1 MNPLAAVSTTPP
13 AKGERGLITLRANL
27 AEVALP
33 EPSPLQATTR
43 AMDDYFAAERYVI
56 GERVAEI
63 FRWVFLSILLLL
75 ANLGAVGVPGQR
87 AIVNSLIALW
97 AVLNLA
103 VTVVLFRGHKPGRR
117 FGMLTL
123 SADLVFSVALIYVT
137 DGFASPFFLAF
148 FIAIIASAVRFGMLA
163 GIAASLAI
171 CVMFLVTGGLAPVV
185 HHPFDF
191 YLPVETV
198 GKVFLFLVVAVI
210 SGLVV
215 QELDR
220 ERRLAASRAAEAEAL
235 HRMSISLASSLETDT
250 VLRVI
255 LEQAVA
261 LTGAGKAALVTA
273 GPDGPQTLLTLGP
286 VGDDLLG
293 AHQAEIASAL
303 GGAANLAPDGD
314 KLSLPIGSSAALL
327 LLAEPG
333 TLTREKYFRVAALA
347 ASATVTL
354 GNALQYQQRA
364 REAVTDGLTGLFNTR
379 ELRRRLEAEHGVF
392 TRRGRPYALLL
403 IDVDHF
409 KQVNDSLGHQHGDH
423 VLESVA
429 DVVKRTIRA
438 HDVAARY
445 GGDEL
450 AVIVLEA
457 GAAEASELAGRLM
470 DAARAAAIP
479 AGPSRT
485 VTLSIGVAA
494 CPDDATGV
502 DELVMGADQGLYL
515 AKREGRNRVARS
527 GQLVAAFQQDPSAL
541 KEALTE
547 VGPLVALAAARTLD
561 WLHHQGSRHSSRVAA
576 AALTMA
582 AKQGRAG
589 EELDAVR
596 LVALLHELPEEA
608 RLGDVRELLQAKF
621 PAQVIDAVAAFAGRD
636 RESWLV
642 PAAED
647 WPFAARVVALADRY
661 DAYVSGA
668 RGGTALAPV
677 EAVQRIRGEADGFDP
692 KLLAQLQE
700 LAPQRGLLHTDTVIT
715 PATRSLQS

>member
-1 MNPLAAVSTTPP
+1 MNPLAALPRPRSVQRR
-13 AKGERGLITLRANL
+13 RGLLLLRPNL

-33 EPSPLQATTR
+33 EPSGLQATTR
-43 AMDDYFAAERYVI
+43 AMDDYFAAERYAV
-56 GERVAEI
+56 GERVAEL

-87 AIVNSLIALW
+87 VLVNSLIALW
-97 AVLNLA
+97 AVLNLG
-103 VTVVLFRGHKPGRR
+103 VTIVLFRGLKPGRR

-123 SADLVFSVALIYVT
+123 SADLLFSVALIYVT

-185 HHPFDF
+185 RHPFDF

-220 ERRLAASRAAEAEAL
+220 ERRLAVSRAAEAEAL
-235 HRMSISLASSLETDT
+235 HLMSVSLASSLETDT

-255 LEQAVA
+255 LDQAIA
-261 LTGAGKAALVTA
+261 LTGASKAALAAA
-273 GPDGPQTLLTLGP
+273 GPEGPQTLLTLG
-286 VGDDLLG
+286 VLGDDLLS
-293 AHQAEIASAL
+293 AYQADVAAAL
-303 GGAANLAPDGD
+303 AGEARLAPEGD
-314 KLSLPIGSSAALL
+314 TLSLPIGTSAALL
-327 LLAEPG
+327 LVAEPG
-333 TLTREKYFRVAALA
+333 ILTREKYFRVAALA

-354 GNALQYQQRA
+354 GNALAYQQRA
-364 REAVTDGLTGLFNTR
+364 KEAVTDGLTGLFNTR

-409 KQVNDSLGHQHGDH
+409 KQVNDTLGHQHGDH

-429 DVVKRTIRA
+429 DVVRRTIRA

-457 GAAEASELAGRLM
+457 GAVAASELANRLL
-470 DAARAAAIP
+470 DAVRAARIP
-479 AGPSRT
+479 AGPDRL

-502 DELVMGADQGLYL
+502 DELVMGADQALYL
-515 AKREGRNRVARS
+515 AKREGRNRFATS
-527 GQLVAAFQQDPSAL
+527 TQLVAVFQQDPSAL
-541 KEALTE
+541 VAALTD

-576 AALTMA
+576 AALSIA
-582 AKQGRAG
+582 SEQGRAG

-596 LVALLHELPEEA
+596 LVALLHELPEET
-608 RLGDVRELLQAKF
+608 RLGDPRELLRAKF
-621 PAQVIDAVAAFAGRD
+621 PKPVIDAVAAFSGRE
-636 RESWLV
+636 RETWLV
-642 PAAED
+642 ASDE

-661 DAYVSGA
+661 DGYVSGA
-668 RGGTALAPV
+668 RGG
-677 EAVQRIRGEADGFDP
+677 
-692 KLLAQLQE
+692 
-700 LAPQRGLLHTDTVIT
+700 
-715 PATRSLQS
+715 RSLA

>member
-1 MNPLAAVSTTPP
+1 MNPLAAVQPYVRARSPF
-13 AKGERGLITLRANL
+13 GLLPFRPNL

-33 EPSPLQATTR
+33 EQSALQTTTR
-43 AMDDYFAAERYVI
+43 AMDEYFAAERYAI
-56 GERVAEI
+56 GERVAEL
-63 FRWVFLSILLLL
+63 FRWVFLSVLLLL

-87 AIVNSLIALW
+87 ALVNSLIGLW
-97 AVLNLA
+97 AILNLG
-103 VTVVLFRGHKPGRR
+103 VTVVLFRGLRPGRR
-117 FGMLTL
+117 FGLFTL
-123 SADLVFSVALIYVT
+123 SADLLFSVALIYVT

-163 GIAASLAI
+163 GIAASVAI
-171 CVMFLVTGGLAPVV
+171 CVMFLFTGGLAPMVR
-185 HHPFDF
+185 HPFDF
-191 YLPVETV
+191 FLPVETV

-220 ERRLAASRAAEAEAL
+220 ERRLAISRAAEAEAL

-255 LEQAVA
+255 LDQAIA
-261 LTGAGKAALVTA
+261 LTGATRAGLFTKTSHGAA
-273 GPDGPQTLLTLGP
+273 TLLTVGGR
-286 VGDDLLG
+286 GDDLLT
-293 AHQAEIASAL
+293 AQEDAITAAL
-303 GGAANLAPDGD
+303 GGESRLAPAGD
-314 KLSLPIGSSAALL
+314 SLALPVGDTAALL
-327 LLAEPG
+327 LIAEPG
-333 TLTREKYFRVAALA
+333 VLTRENYFRVAALA
-347 ASATVTL
+347 ASAAVTL
-354 GNALQYQQRA
+354 GNALAYQQRA
-364 REAVTDGLTGLFNTR
+364 REAVTDGLTGLFNVR

-403 IDVDHF
+403 IDIDHF
-409 KQVNDSLGHQHGDH
+409 KQVNDGLGHQHGDY

-457 GAAEASELAGRLM
+457 GSSEASELATRLL
-470 DAARAAAIP
+470 AAVRAAHIP
-479 AGPSRT
+479 AGPDRFVS
-485 VTLSIGVAA
+485 LSIGVAA

-502 DELVMGADQGLYL
+502 DELVMGADQALYL
-515 AKREGRNRVARS
+515 AKREGRDRFATS
-527 GQLVAAFQQDPSAL
+527 SQLVGVFQQDPTAL
-541 KEALTE
+541 KKALTD

-576 AALTMA
+576 AALSMA

-596 LVALLHELPEEA
+596 LVALLHELPEQA
-608 RLGDVRELLQAKF
+608 QLGDVRVLLKAKF
-621 PAQVIDAVAAFAGRD
+621 PAPVIEAVASFSDHDGETWLHLA
-636 RESWLV
+636 ESS
-642 PAAED
+642 
-647 WPFAARVVALADRY
+647 PFAARVVALADRY

-668 RGGTALAPV
+668 RGGSALAPV
-677 EAVQRIRGEADGFDP
+677 EAVERICEEANGFDER
-692 KLLAQLQE
+692 LLAQLRE
-700 LAPQRGLLHTDTVIT
+700 LAPRRGLLHTDTVIT
-715 PATRSLQS
+715 PATRSLQR